1 MGFVAESETAR
12 EGPGGM
18 TDYEGVTRIGV
29 VGVGTIGA
37 SWAALFLSRGFE
49 VVASDPAPDAFDRLR
64 RFIDSAWPALT
75 ALGLSDGADPGRVR
89 FEADPAKAV
98 EGVHFV
104 QESGPDRVETKQAL
118 LERFGATIGTE
129 VIIASSS
136 SNLMPSQI
144 QARCPH
150 PERVIVGHPFN
161 PPHLIPLV
169 EVCGGEKTSPEV
181 VARAIRFYRAIG
193 KHPIRLNKE
202 MPGHV
207 SNRLQAAI
215 WREAAYLVEQGVVD
229 VADVDAAVAQG
240 PGIRWALMGP
250 ALTHHL
256 GGGAGGLRHLWQSF
270 GPPILWPH
278 LGEQQDSPALLDA
291 LVAGVEQE
299 AEGRS
304 MDEWARWRDE
314 KLVAILQS
322 LGSDRR

>member
-1 MGFVAESETAR
+1 
-12 EGPGGM
+12 M
-18 TDYEGVTRIGV
+18 TTYEGVGT
-29 VGVGTIGA
+29 VGVIGAGTIGA
-37 SWAALFLSRGFE
+37 SWAAYFLSRGLA
-49 VVASDPAPDAFDRLR
+49 VRASDPAPDAAQRLA
-64 RFIDSAWPALT
+64 RFIDAAWPALT
-75 ALGLSDGADPGRVR
+75 TLGLAEDADRSRVTFMADPV
-89 FEADPAKAV
+89 DAV
-98 EGVHFV
+98 AGCDFI

-118 LERFGATIGTE
+118 LERIGAALPAT

-150 PERVIVGHPFN
+150 PERVVVGHPFN

-169 EVCGGEKTSPEV
+169 EVCGGEQTAPEV
-181 VARAIRFYRAIG
+181 VDRALAFYRAIG
-193 KHPIRLNKE
+193 KRAIRLNKE

-256 GGGAGGLRHLWQSF
+256 GGGEGGLRHLWKNF
-270 GPPILWPH
+270 GPAILWPH
-278 LGEQQDSPALLDA
+278 LGAQQDSPALIDTLA
-291 LVAGVEQE
+291 AGVEQE

-304 MDEWARWRDE
+304 MAEWARWRDD
-314 KLVAILQS
+314 KLVAILQV
-322 LGSDRR
+322 LRKDEP